1 MGSKAF
7 SVSEHFIL
15 ELFPVGSSFSY
26 KGNVFVV
33 DKAGKP
39 TCDKGEPKTDIYIRA
54 YDSNGNKKEFKI
66 SYKQDNADFLEN
78 KTNAERAEQI
88 FGENW
93 SEIISE
99 ATKEIED
106 SFYHRPTI
114 YKKASGKT
122 EEGCITLGWKYE
134 LLNKKSGDLSAE
146 VLLTDEQTID
156 VYAGTHLDQKKKH
169 AKVGNEIIYNS
180 GVANFLLFKNVDNL
194 HSAQDVI
201 DNIVPIEE
209 YVRNEQ
215 PKIYFACK
223 ALNYR
228 TERVDE
234 NGNLDPKYDGNR
246 PLSVYIEWSKKDD
259 VLHADFVFDRP
270 LENGGDYAFD
280 QLWKALYEMGITTTD
295 DINENNVDDS
305 VNILK

>member
-1 MGSKAF
+1 MSSKKF
-7 SVSEHFIL
+7 SISEHFIL
-15 ELFPVGSSFSY
+15 ELFPEGSFFTFDG
-26 KGNVFVV
+26 KLFVV
-33 DKAGKP
+33 NKSGKP
-39 TCDKGEPKTDIYIRA
+39 TCVKGEPKTDIYIRA
-54 YDSNGNKKEFKI
+54 FDQNGHKNEFKI

-93 SEIISE
+93 SDIISE

-106 SFYHRPTI
+106 EFYHRPTI

-122 EEGCITLGWKYE
+122 EDGCITLGWKYE

-146 VLLTDEQTID
+146 VLLTEEQTID
-156 VYAGTHLDQKKKH
+156 VYAGTHLDPLKKH
-169 AKVGNEIIYNS
+169 SKVGNEIIYDS
-180 GVANFLLFKNVDNL
+180 GVANYLLFKNIDYL

-201 DNIVPIEE
+201 DNIVSITD
-209 YVRNEQ
+209 YVKNEK

-228 TERVDE
+228 TKRLDE

-295 DINENNVDDS
+295 DIDEENVDDS
-305 VNILK
+305 VKILK

>member
-1 MGSKAF
+1 MAATKF
-7 SVSEHFIL
+7 SISEHFIIT
-15 ELFPVGSSFSY
+15 LFPEGSYFTY
-26 KGNVFVV
+26 KGIKYRV

-54 YDSNGNKKEFKI
+54 FDDSNNKAEFKI
-66 SYKQDNADFLEN
+66 SYKQENADFLEN

-106 SFYHRPTI
+106 SFYHRPTV

-156 VYAGTHLDQKKKH
+156 VYAGTHLSQSKRH
-169 AKVGNEIIYNS
+169 AWIGKEIIYNS
-180 GVANFLLFKNVDNL
+180 GVANYLLFKNVDEL
-194 HSAQDVI
+194 HTAQDVI
-201 DNIVPIEE
+201 DNIISIKE
-209 YVRNEQ
+209 YVKTEQ

-228 TERVDE
+228 TKRVDE

-280 QLWKALYEMGITTTD
+280 QLWKTLYEMGITTTD
-295 DINENNVDDS
+295 DIDDS
-305 VNILK
+305 MVDETVKILK